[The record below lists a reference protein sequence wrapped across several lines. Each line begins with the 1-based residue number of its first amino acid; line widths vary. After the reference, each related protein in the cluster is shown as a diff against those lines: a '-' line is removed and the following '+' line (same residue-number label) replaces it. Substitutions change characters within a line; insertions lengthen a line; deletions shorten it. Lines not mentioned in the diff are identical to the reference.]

1 MRKGLNPASHA
12 SLAKWNEENPGRRYR
27 LTYDTIAR
35 VVKRMMDGRFTVRQL
50 HKSTGIS
57 KTSAWNLVKAFHKAG
72 CIHIVEYTR
81 TLNANLGSAVYVWGS
96 GDDLP
101 RPKAQTAAEKSKK
114 LRGKQH
120 RGPFSGTWLN
130 PAPISRRSPGDISE
144 G

>member
-12 SLAKWNEENPGRRYR
+12 SLAKWNAENPKRRHR
-27 LTYDTIAR
+27 LTYATLAK

-50 HKSTGIS
+50 HTSAGIS
-57 KTSAWNLVKAFHKAG
+57 KTSAWNIVQAWHDAG
-72 CIHIVEYTR
+72 CIHIVDYTVTR
-81 TLNANLGSAVYVWGS
+81 NARNGSAVYVWGS

-101 RPKAQTAAEKSKK
+101 RPRAQTAAEKSKK
-114 LRGKQH
+114 LRTKQH

-130 PAPISRRSPGDISE
+130 PAPFSRRSPGDISE